1 MARAVPAPLS
11 PPRPPTLQQDGAMS
25 MGGWT
30 PSHEARLVY
39 VQGRLREAQKRWSED
54 QGEWI
59 DEVHSLEDL
68 KRRCLKAEKKLQS
81 AEQRGG
87 RGRKGSLAG
96 LWRKRGGGG
105 GAGTKTPTT
114 TPSTTEAESPTAM
127 LQKTG
132 EEEEASVEGEGTE
145 DDDEGPNG
153 EPARR
158 RLSTL
163 LRRTISLSSNR
174 GPSVSKNADTGSGG
188 GRRNTYDFGT
198 PARAVSAGEAR
209 VDGEGGGKGR
219 LRRRRSGR

>member
-1 MARAVPAPLS
+1 
-11 PPRPPTLQQDGAMS
+11 
-25 MGGWT
+25 
-30 PSHEARLVY
+30 
-39 VQGRLREAQKRWSED
+39 
-54 QGEWI
+54 
-59 DEVHSLEDL
+59 VHSLEDL
-68 KRRCLKAEKKLQS
+68 KRQCLKPEKKLQS

-96 LWRKRGGGG
+96 LWRKRGGG
-105 GAGTKTPTT
+105 AGTKTPTT
-114 TPSTTEAESPTAM
+114 TTEAESPTAM
-127 LQKTG
+127 QKTG
-132 EEEEASVEGEGTE
+132 EEEGSMEGEGTE

-153 EPARR
+153 EEQPTRR

-174 GPSVSKNADTGSGG
+174 GPSVSKNADTDSG

-209 VDGEGGGKGR
+209 VDGEEGGKGR